1 MVGEDFESVARERSE
16 WRRRSSQMFVPPPCL
31 FALVTDAAISSDL
44 PDGNSKFST
53 FEVDTRN
60 HSRPL
65 VRVRVVIDGDEAWSL
80 DVVGRPLTL
89 PPVGNVVGGL
99 GKSLMELL
107 GFKVRPLRSYL
118 SLSLELISGI
128 MGSRIGSGSEGQVE
142 KGRSRAGWCRLIIL
156 PCFSPPSLAALTRS
170 SRSCRSRAQYIT
182 ATTMRVRLV
191 VYSSREKL
199 EKMYDP

>member
-1 MVGEDFESVARERSE
+1 MKMCFSNVRTVLFP
-16 WRRRSSQMFVPPPCL
+16 SSSLQP
-31 FALVTDAAISSDL
+31 TDIAITADL

-60 HSRPL
+60 ASRPL

-107 GFKVRPLRSYL
+107 GFKVRPLPLFLVCRC
-118 SLSLELISGI
+118 
-128 MGSRIGSGSEGQVE
+128 GSNE
-142 KGRSRAGWCRLIIL
+142 W
-156 PCFSPPSLAALTRS
+156 
-170 SRSCRSRAQYIT
+170 
-182 ATTMRVRLV
+182 V
-191 VYSSREKL
+191 VGEQNRKWF
-199 EKMYDP
+199 